1 MKKLLILFILL
12 ALNLPVSAYAPNWN
26 EICPSEY
33 LNAST
38 QHNPLSYILR
48 NTRENNK
55 EADYWVNRKIDFENQ
70 LLSANNIPQ
79 EQREIYYNQIRAIEL
94 NKNNTHYQN
103 QQNYIAKQGLMLQKF
118 NTIQTMWT
126 NTSLQGINNNLNGI
140 RYGY

>member
-12 ALNLPVSAYAPNWN
+12 TLNLSVSAYAPSWN
-26 EICPSEY
+26 EICPNEY
-33 LNAST
+33 LGAST

-55 EADYWVNRKIDFENQ
+55 EADYWAKRKIDFENQ
-70 LLSANNIPQ
+70 LQSVSNLPQ

-94 NKNNTHYQN
+94 NKNNTHYQS
-103 QQNYIAKQGLMLQKF
+103 QQSYIARQDLMLQRF
-118 NTIQTMWT
+118 NTIQTMWA
-126 NTSLQGINNNLNGI
+126 NTSLQGINNSLNGI